1 MPVLT
6 FGQERRGDTPSASL
20 NGPQAE
26 KVGAVPLRLGLA
38 VMMVVGG
45 IARLAVGSE
54 TLGSTIYNI
63 LAILGVASLIAP
75 VPIAPEIARIEMW
88 VMPAFAL
95 ALVPALIRGRI
106 ARALGA
112 LLVAAY
118 AAYVACLVLLQV

>member
-1 MPVLT
+1 M
-6 FGQERRGDTPSASL
+6 
-20 NGPQAE
+20 
-26 KVGAVPLRLGLA
+26 PLRLGLA